1 MAIATLASVV
11 AAYPVFLWTNH
22 TFRSLARERQDL
34 QAEASARMDE
44 YVQGLPVIRAF
55 RLTGERLER
64 FRRALDDYRRVNLRL
79 VLKIAPVGLAF
90 MATVMLGIPCVLF
103 FGALWLFDGT
113 IDAGTLVVF
122 AVLVLRVYQPVFV
135 AAESFETLRIADAS
149 LDRIARVLDEPAQPT
164 PTTPAALPE
173 RLDITLDQVT
183 FGYKPGQPVLHDLD
197 LHVPAGTTTA
207 IVGPSGAGK
216 TTVLHLVARFWD
228 TTGGTVR
235 IGGVDVR
242 DLTAEQLFDAVTVVF
257 QDVYLFPGTIF
268 DNIAF
273 GNPDAA
279 PDTVHAAARAAR
291 AHDFITALPDGYTT
305 PVGEGGATLSGG
317 ERQRISI
324 ARAILKDA
332 PIVLL
337 DEATSAIDPTNERL
351 VQAALAELVV
361 GKTLMVVA
369 HRLATIRSADQI
381 VTLDH
386 GRLAE
391 RGTHDQLLAAGGL
404 YAHLWAQRQRATT
417 WRVRGGTHTERC
429 P

>member
-1 MAIATLASVV
+1 
-11 AAYPVFLWTNH
+11 
-22 TFRSLARERQDL
+22 
-34 QAEASARMDE
+34 
-44 YVQGLPVIRAF
+44 
-55 RLTGERLER
+55 
-64 FRRALDDYRRVNLRL
+64 
-79 VLKIAPVGLAF
+79 
-90 MATVMLGIPCVLF
+90 VLF